1 MARGVASS
9 VPVTMI
15 WLEAALP
22 LLLLVAA
29 GTSAAAVDVVV
40 PDGMDA
46 IRLPTDVRGVADVV
60 AAMASA
66 TGANE
71 ERPWKCCDVTVCTR
85 SQPPICRCL
94 DKVSRCSRSCKQC
107 DKTSDT
113 MSRTCADWYKGQP
126 GPRCHDDASSSS
138 SLAAGTRM
146 MAAGEE
152 GKRKAAGDENEK
164 RPWKCCSLPIC
175 TRSQPPVCHCWD
187 VVKRCSRACER
198 CEQVEAGSSS
208 SSSGGTHR
216 YRCLDTH
223 RGDPGPRCEEKWA
236 PTVAS
241 SYHL

>member
-9 VPVTMI
+9 VPVTML

-29 GTSAAAVDVVV
+29 GASAAAVDVVV
-40 PDGMDA
+40 PDGMGA

-71 ERPWKCCDVTVCTR
+71 ERPWKCCDLTVCTR

-94 DKVSRCSRSCKQC
+94 DKVTRCSHACKQC
-107 DKTSDT
+107 DT

-126 GPRCHDDASSSS
+126 GPRCHDDDAGSS
-138 SLAAGTRM
+138 SL
-146 MAAGEE
+146 AAGEE
-152 GKRKAAGDENEK
+152 GKRKAAGDENDK

-208 SSSGGTHR
+208 LSSGTRR

-241 SYHL
+241 SYHF

>member
-1 MARGVASS
+1 MASGVASS
-9 VPVTMI
+9 IPLRML
-15 WLEAALP
+15 WLEAAL
-22 LLLLVAA
+22 LLVVVAA
-29 GTSAAAVDVVV
+29 GASTAAVDVVV

-60 AAMASA
+60 AAMARA
-66 TGANE
+66 TDDASDE
-71 ERPWKCCDVTVCTR
+71 ERPWKCCDLAVCTR

-94 DKVSRCSRSCKQC
+94 DKVTRCSSACKQC

-113 MSRTCADWYKGQP
+113 MSRTCTDWYKGQP
-126 GPRCHDDASSSS
+126 GPRCDHDAGSS
-138 SLAAGTRM
+138 SLAAAAAGTTM
-146 MAAGEE
+146 MAG
-152 GKRKAAGDENEK
+152 GDENEK

-198 CEQVEAGSSS
+198 CEQVAEGSSS
-208 SSSGGTHR
+208 SGTRR

-236 PTVAS
+236 PTVARRR
-241 SYHL
+241 